1 MTGVEDV
8 KPGSL
13 KAWMAFTRPKTWGV
27 AVGSRHCRAKPRP
40 VRNGQI

>member
-27 AVGSRHCRAKPRP
+27 AVAPVIAKPRP

>member
-27 AVGSRHCRAKPRP
+27 AASPCSKREDLTP
-40 VRNGQI
+40 

>member
-13 KAWMAFTRPKTWGV
+13 KAWMAFTRP
-27 AVGSRHCRAKPRP
+27 SLPR
-40 VRNGQI
+40 

>member
-13 KAWMAFTRPKTWGV
+13 KAWMAFTRPKTWLP
-27 AVGSRHCRAKPRP
+27 SLPR
-40 VRNGQI
+40 